1 LDVSNL
7 TILLAI
13 AVFAP
18 ALAGCLLLLSWLQH
32 RRVKALA
39 IWGSAFITAAVA
51 ATLIIIARGRVP
63 DFWSIVL
70 GNALLAAAYGLLWYG
85 ARMFDEKRAP
95 VGLGLAGVIV
105 WLIACSIG
113 PLYAEPENRATTMA
127 AIGIVYTLLTAF
139 ELWRGR
145 SNEIWRWPIIIVLL
159 LHAVAIPIRV
169 PLAGALK
176 HPGPSDLDLLTL
188 AIFEWAFVCI
198 CTAYLF
204 GGLAKD
210 RIAARYREASLADPL
225 TGVANRRGFFHSGQR
240 LLMRARF
247 AREPTALIM
256 FDLDRFK
263 TINDEFGHEAGD
275 KVLVAFCRLAIAQ
288 LRAKDLFGRIGGEEF
303 VTLLPQTTRE
313 DALRLAERVRAA
325 AESASLH
332 LGEHSIPS
340 TVSAGVALTDN
351 SATDLPGLLRR
362 ADHALYRAKAGGGNR
377 VEASSS
383 VAEQALMRRP
393 DKLSAA

>member
-7 TILLAI
+7 AILLAI

-39 IWGSAFITAAVA
+39 IWGSAFILAAVA
-51 ATLIIIARGRVP
+51 AALIIVARGIIP
-63 DFWSIVL
+63 DFWSIIV
-70 GNALLAAAYGLLWYG
+70 GNALLAAAYGLLWCG
-85 ARMFDEKRAP
+85 ARMFDEKKAAI
-95 VGLGLAGVIV
+95 GLCLVGVII

-113 PLYAEPENRATTMA
+113 PFYAQPENHASLVA
-127 AIGIVYTLLTAF
+127 AIGILYTLLTAF

-145 SNEIWRWPIIIVLL
+145 SDEIWRWPIIIVLL
-159 LHAVAIPIRV
+159 LHAAAIPIRV

-198 CTAYLF
+198 CAAYLF

-210 RIAARYREASLADPL
+210 RIAAHYRQASLADPL
-225 TGVANRRGFFHSGQR
+225 TGVANRRGFFHSGER

-263 TINDEFGHEAGD
+263 TINDEFGHEVGD
-275 KVLVAFCRLAIAQ
+275 KVIVAFCRLAIGQ

-303 VTLLPQTTRE
+303 VTLLPKATRG
-313 DALRLAERVRAA
+313 DALGLAERIRAA
-325 AESASLH
+325 AESASLR
-332 LGEHSIPS
+332 LGEHNIPS
-340 TVSAGVALTDN
+340 TVSVGVALTDE
-351 SATDLPGLLRR
+351 STTDLLALLRR
-362 ADHALYRAKAGGGNR
+362 ADHALYRAKAAGGNR
-377 VEASSS
+377 VEAWSY
-383 VAEQALMRRP
+383 VAGQTRRP